1 MVWLKNMSCDPGLQD
16 LQQSYSCSR
25 CHCQSTSQAGLGLL
39 QVVLPQSQSKQ
50 CPLVRS
56 CACAHTPHTHTHIHT
71 HTHTY
76 THTHTHTHPELPC
89 TPCQQQPLSLRLS
102 CNRAVTSWERA
113 SSWHPQPLSPSPGI
127 SHPSRPHPSPPQN
140 WALEL
145 IWQLP
150 SAACH
155 THSPHR
161 VQLFPRRRS
170 FHIPSH

>member
-25 CHCQSTSQAGLGLL
+25 CHCQSTSQAGWASFRLSCPSSVKAVLSS
-39 QVVLPQSQSKQ
+39 QVLCV
-50 CPLVRS
+50 
-56 CACAHTPHTHTHIHT
+56 CAHT
-71 HTHTY
+71 
-76 THTHTHTHPELPC
+76 THTHTHTHTHTGLPC

-102 CNRAVTSWERA
+102 CNRAVISLERT
-113 SSWHPQPLSPSPGI
+113 SSWYPQPLSPSGI